1 MLALGRLP
9 TLGLNKYTSDN
20 FRDDTKN
27 PFYVQKN
34 TETMLVVRELEREFK
49 DLNKFEK
56 DNLKVFQKSISTRQ
70 DRSGA
75 IREVA
80 RIPPSNNFKP
90 RNKNKANTSTEETR
104 DNAQNKRKLNIFDS

>member
-70 DRSGA
+70 DRAGA
-75 IREVA
+75 IREVSK
-80 RIPPSNNFKP
+80 IPPSNNFKP
-90 RNKNKANTSTEETR
+90 RNKSKVNTSTEETR

>member
-70 DRSGA
+70 DRAGA
-75 IREVA
+75 IREVSK
-80 RIPPSNNFKP
+80 IPPSKDFKP
-90 RNKNKANTSTEETR
+90 RMKNKVNTSTEETR